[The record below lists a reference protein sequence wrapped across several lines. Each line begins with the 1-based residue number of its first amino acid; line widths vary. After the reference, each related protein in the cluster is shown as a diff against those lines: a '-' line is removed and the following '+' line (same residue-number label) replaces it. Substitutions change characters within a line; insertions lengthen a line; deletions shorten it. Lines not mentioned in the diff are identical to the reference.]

1 MAPSRVVYLGL
12 ILAACGQADAFLAGP
27 ALPLHRGVASASIS
41 GRATLRTRNSG
52 TGVCRLKAQLRPED
66 EKEMKLIGDALKDA
80 VGKFNSGE
88 LSEDAG
94 AAEKPSW
101 LPLLTLPVCITTLVV
116 LPLGE
121 ATPFLRG

>member
-1 MAPSRVVYLGL
+1 
-12 ILAACGQADAFLAGP
+12 
-27 ALPLHRGVASASIS
+27 
-41 GRATLRTRNSG
+41 
-52 TGVCRLKAQLRPED
+52 LKAQLRPED

-121 ATPFLRG
+121 VTPFLRG